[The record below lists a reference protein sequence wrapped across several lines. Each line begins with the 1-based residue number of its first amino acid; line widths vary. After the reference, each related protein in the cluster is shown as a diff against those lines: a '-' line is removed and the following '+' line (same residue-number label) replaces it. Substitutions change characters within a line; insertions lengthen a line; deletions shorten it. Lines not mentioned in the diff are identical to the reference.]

1 MQPTHSPQVTCHM
14 LQADM
19 KGISLNSG
27 CDTINKDLNF
37 HSVSPILIRKKNSLH
52 SVIPLSVYTH
62 THTHTSLLFYIKNY
76 RIGKADCKEFF
87 IYKKLFIYIW
97 PPWQLRQ

>member
-27 CDTINKDLNF
+27 CDTISKDLNV
-37 HSVSPILIRKKNSLH
+37 HSLSPILIRKKILYTQSYH
-52 SVIPLSVYTH
+52 CVCVYIYIH
-62 THTHTSLLFYIKNY
+62 THHPCSILKIIELARLNVKNFYI
-76 RIGKADCKEFF
+76 
-87 IYKKLFIYIW
+87 
-97 PPWQLRQ
+97 

>member
-1 MQPTHSPQVTCHM
+1 MQPTHSPQVTCHV

-37 HSVSPILIRKKNSLH
+37 HSLSPILIRKKKLFT
-52 SVIPLSVYTH
+52 LSHTTECTH
-62 THTHTSLLFYIKNY
+62 THTHHRFSILKIIELARLNVKNFLYIRN
-76 RIGKADCKEFF
+76 C
-87 IYKKLFIYIW
+87 LYIW
-97 PPWQLRQ
+97 PPW